1 MQFIKVVLG
10 IICYNRCGGSPT
22 YANSNIPTVITDT
35 PIEHKYTQ
43 AERNTNTP
51 KQKEKYQ
58 LNTNTPK
65 RREKYQVK
73 ANTTK
78 QEE

>member
-1 MQFIKVVLG
+1 MALG
-10 IICYNRCGGSPT
+10 IICYNRWGGSPT
-22 YANSNIPTVITDT
+22 SANSNIPTVITDT

-58 LNTNTPK
+58 LNTNTHK